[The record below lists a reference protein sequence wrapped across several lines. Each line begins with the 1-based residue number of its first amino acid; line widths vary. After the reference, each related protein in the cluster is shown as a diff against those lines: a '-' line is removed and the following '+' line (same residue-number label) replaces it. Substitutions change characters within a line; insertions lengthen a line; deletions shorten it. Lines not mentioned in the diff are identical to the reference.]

1 MVSELSNE
9 LFIFNVNK
17 NQFKLEQTLSVLP
30 EASHLASADGVSKK
44 ERESVKK
51 AEPAAAAI
59 RLTSDEK
66 FLYISI
72 RGLDIL
78 AAINVQGEKA
88 AVIQHS
94 SCGGVHPRDFIL
106 SPDENFLLAANRF
119 AGGIVSIGRDRTSGL
134 LKGLLDSV
142 PMPEGVSLTFR
153 NNTQQH

>member
-1 MVSELSNE
+1 MFNRAHTKLYVVSELSNE

-72 RGLDIL
+72 RGSISWLLSMYRVKKPLSFSI
-78 AAINVQGEKA
+78 APAEEFIPA
-88 AVIQHS
+88 
-94 SCGGVHPRDFIL
+94 IL
-106 SPDENFLLAANRF
+106 S
-119 AGGIVSIGRDRTSGL
+119 
-134 LKGLLDSV
+134 
-142 PMPEGVSLTFR
+142 
-153 NNTQQH
+153 

>member
-1 MVSELSNE
+1 M
-9 LFIFNVNK
+9 
-17 NQFKLEQTLSVLP
+17 SVLP

-44 ERESVKK
+44 EREPVKK

-78 AAINVQGEKA
+78 AVINVQGEKA

>member
-1 MVSELSNE
+1 MLCAQVTA
-9 LFIFNVNK
+9 INK
-17 NQFKLEQTLSVLP
+17 TAPGRS
-30 EASHLASADGVSKK
+30 
-44 ERESVKK
+44 SVK
-51 AEPAAAAI
+51 
-59 RLTSDEK
+59 
-66 FLYISI
+66 
-72 RGLDIL
+72 RGSLKQSGRIK
-78 AAINVQGEKA
+78 GEKA